1 MAKSN
6 SENEDEYYNPKS
18 VYYSNL
24 KELENDGTE
33 EERADAKKLKK
44 ERHENYKTIH
54 KKKIENLNLKLDIE
68 NSELIQKKKKLLD
81 KRKTEESFSIETNQT
96 ADNDEI
102 DSNDAPRTSNKKH
115 KTVYFFSNLLYDI
128 LIKINSLITNQ

>member
-1 MAKSN
+1 MAESY

-33 EERADAKKLKK
+33 EEIAEAKILKK

-68 NSELIQKKKKLLD
+68 NSELIQKKKLLD

-102 DSNDAPRTSNKKH
+102 DSNDASRTSNKKH

>member
-68 NSELIQKKKKLLD
+68 NSELIQKKKLLD

>member
-1 MAKSN
+1 MAESY

-33 EERADAKKLKK
+33 EEIAEAKILKK

-54 KKKIENLNLKLDIE
+54 KKKIENANLKLDIE
-68 NSELIQKKKKLLD
+68 NMELLQKKNLLV
-81 KRKTEESFSIETNQT
+81 KRNTEESFSHRETNQT
-96 ADNDEI
+96 AIIGEI
-102 DSNDAPRTSNKKH
+102 NSNDAPRTSGNQQR
-115 KTVYFFSNLLYDI
+115 KTVYFIF
-128 LIKINSLITNQ
+128 